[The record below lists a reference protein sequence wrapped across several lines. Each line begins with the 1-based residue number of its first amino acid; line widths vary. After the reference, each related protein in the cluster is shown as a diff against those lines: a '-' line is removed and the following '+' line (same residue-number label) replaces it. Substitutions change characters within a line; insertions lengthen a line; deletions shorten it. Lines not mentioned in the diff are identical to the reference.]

1 MQPMAAMAPAPHG
14 KPQHRGS
21 WRLPA
26 LGMALRPRYSAEL
39 ALTLALAVWML
50 WSVVVV
56 RLPAAGFHFSTNQL
70 FWLAA
75 LPALSAATLRLFSAF
90 AAPLAGGGR
99 YTAVAVTS
107 LLLPALGLGYAVQDP
122 RTSYEW
128 MVALALLCGLGGALG
143 SGLGSGM
150 GSQGGADVAR
160 GHLGVAWA
168 QLVVPLVIGAGVF
181 SQPGGAPQPTTS
193 GPMWLQ
199 NAGFVWVPLI
209 AVAAL
214 LAWLR
219 RGDVVNTE
227 AGFARQAVIITRKPT
242 WLMCWLVL
250 GGLGSY
256 IGWSAA
262 VPLLV
267 QHQFP
272 QVDLLHFVWLGP
284 LLGALLRPVGGWLA
298 DRHGAARIGL
308 LSFVALALATAAVL
322 HFLPGAGQ
330 GGSLPGLLA
339 ALAVLFAASGLA
351 MGSTFRMIPAL
362 FLHERQHA
370 ADPLPMAQA
379 LATQQ
384 GRVEAAAVCGLAAA
398 IGAYGGFFIPKGF
411 GTAIALT
418 GSPAAALQFL
428 IAFYG
433 SCIWLTWWHCGRRRA
448 AMHC

>member
-1 MQPMAAMAPAPHG
+1 MAIMAPAPHG
-14 KPQHRGS
+14 KPQDRGL
-21 WRLPA
+21 RRQPA
-26 LGMALRPRYSAEL
+26 LGMAMRQRFPEEL

-70 FWLAA
+70 FWLTA

-99 YTAVAVTS
+99 YAAVAIAS
-107 LLLPALGLGYAVQDP
+107 LLVPALGLGFAVQDP

-143 SGLGSGM
+143 SDLG
-150 GSQGGADVAR
+150 R

-168 QLVVPLVIGAGVF
+168 QLVVPLAIGAGVF
-181 SQPGGAPQPTTS
+181 SLPGGVPQPAPS

-209 AVAAL
+209 AIAAV

-219 RGDVVNTE
+219 RGDVVHAD

-250 GGLGSY
+250 GGFGSY
-256 IGWSAA
+256 IGWSAG
-262 VPLLV
+262 VPLLM

-298 DRHGAARIGL
+298 DRHGAGRIGL
-308 LSFVALALATAAVL
+308 CSFVALALAAAAVL
-322 HFLPGAGQ
+322 HFLPSAEQ

-339 ALAVLFAASGLA
+339 ALAVLFSASGLA

-362 FLHERQHA
+362 FLSQRQHA

-379 LATQQ
+379 LAIQQ
-384 GRVEAAAVCGLAAA
+384 GQVEAAAVCGLAAA
-398 IGAYGGFFIPKGF
+398 IGAYGGFFIPKSF

-418 GSPAAALQFL
+418 GSPAAAVKFL
-428 IAFYG
+428 IVFYG
-433 SCIWLTWWHCGRRRA
+433 SCIWLTWWHCARRRA